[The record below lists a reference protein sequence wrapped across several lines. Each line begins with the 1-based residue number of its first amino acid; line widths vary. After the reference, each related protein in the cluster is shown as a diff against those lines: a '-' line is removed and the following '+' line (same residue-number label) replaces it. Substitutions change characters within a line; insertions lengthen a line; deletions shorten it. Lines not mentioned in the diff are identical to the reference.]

1 MWSFNV
7 ISYTDDI
14 DGYPL
19 ICQADVIAAR
29 YRILD
34 PIYKGTFYRGVL
46 HIIIYV
52 GDTDEY
58 LLTFK
63 VDILATLHERL
74 ILFVSSYRFDL
85 ASRLTGLSFDPV
97 STILFL
103 IILPFYRMNWI
114 SLLDIWLEI
123 LPLFTLVDLALFF

>member
-1 MWSFNV
+1 M
-7 ISYTDDI
+7 
-14 DGYPL
+14 
-19 ICQADVIAAR
+19 
-29 YRILD
+29 
-34 PIYKGTFYRGVL
+34 L

-52 GDTDEY
+52 GDTAS

-97 STILFL
+97 STILFRFAPPFLPDELNKSIRHL
-103 IILPFYRMNWI
+103 IGNFAFVYSSRLS
-114 SLLDIWLEI
+114 SL
-123 LPLFTLVDLALFF
+123 FLVLICFIQSEVRLVWSTGMDSETKGFF